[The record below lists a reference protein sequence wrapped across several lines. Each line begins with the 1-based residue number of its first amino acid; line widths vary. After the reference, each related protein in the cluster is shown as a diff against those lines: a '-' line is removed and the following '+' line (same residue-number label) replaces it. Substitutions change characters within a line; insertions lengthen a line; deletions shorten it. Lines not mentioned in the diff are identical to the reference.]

1 MFKMWGFKSWVKME
15 IRTRRISKT
24 MLELKVTSWGTEITE
39 DITDLNGLVDE
50 NFIQSLR
57 EVADELEDQNL
68 SMKGE

>member
-1 MFKMWGFKSWVKME
+1 ME

-57 EVADELEDQNL
+57 DIVDELEDQNL

>member
-1 MFKMWGFKSWVKME
+1 MWGFKSWVKME